1 MLMGR
6 AHEQMLVGRA
16 HEHMLVGRAHENV
29 LMGRIRSMYVRIA
42 ILAIFPNQDVPGYP
56 DILI

>member
-1 MLMGR
+1 MHTWDPSDPDHSHSQLQLLM
-6 AHEQMLVGRA
+6 
-16 HEHMLVGRAHENV
+16 GRAHENV